1 MSLQNLRR
9 SKIDWCI
16 FIRRVYWLDKELP
29 KIFWGSEGLP
39 LWVHRDPKLL
49 DFGSF
54 GGPSICKGGGSQTP
68 KNFWELFIKSIDPPN
83 KDTSINFTPSQIL
96 EGQYV
101 LVSFSSLYK
110 LIYSIGETLTFI
122 SGKCLRLEVTPAL
135 YCLTRWH
142 NGLGGRLWSRTLR
155 VRSLS
160 EAIFFL

>member
-16 FIRRVYWLDKELP
+16 FIKRVFWLDKELP

-39 LWVHRDPKLL
+39 PWVHRDPKLL

-54 GGPSICKGGGSQTP
+54 GGLSICKGGGPQTP
-68 KNFWELFIKSIDPPN
+68 KNFWELFIKSKDPLN

-101 LVSFSSLYK
+101 LVSFSTLY
-110 LIYSIGETLTFI
+110 YSIKI
-122 SGKCLRLEVTPAL
+122 Q
-135 YCLTRWH
+135 
-142 NGLGGRLWSRTLR
+142 RLWPDLKH
-155 VRSLS
+155 
-160 EAIFFL
+160 EKCWIFFHSVNYSRSNEWD

>member
-16 FIRRVYWLDKELP
+16 FIKRVFWLDKELP
-29 KIFWGSEGLP
+29 KFFWGSEGLL

-101 LVSFSSLYK
+101 LVSFSSLY
-110 LIYSIGETLTFI
+110 YSIRI
-122 SGKCLRLEVTPAL
+122 Q
-135 YCLTRWH
+135 
-142 NGLGGRLWSRTLR
+142 RLWRDLKH
-155 VRSLS
+155 
-160 EAIFFL
+160 EKCWIFFHSVNYSRSNEWD